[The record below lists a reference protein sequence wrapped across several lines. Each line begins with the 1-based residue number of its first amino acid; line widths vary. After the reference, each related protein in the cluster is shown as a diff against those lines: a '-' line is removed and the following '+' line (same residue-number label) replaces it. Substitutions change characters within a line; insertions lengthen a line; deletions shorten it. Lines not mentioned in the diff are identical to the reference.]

1 MHIALVAHDA
11 KKDDMVDLARKH
23 LEMLSKHQLYATKA
37 TGQILKDILG
47 LNITLFLPGPFGG
60 DQQIGALVAKGTIEM
75 VIFIRDPL
83 SAQPHEPDIAALL
96 RVCDVHNVPLAT
108 NLGTAEFLLK
118 ELKKTSN

>member
-37 TGQILKDILG
+37 TGQILRDILG
-47 LNITLFLPGPFGG
+47 LDITLFLPGPFGG

-108 NLGTAEFLLK
+108 NLGTAELLIK
-118 ELKKTSN
+118 ELK